1 MSGNKMETTSL
12 PRKFPGWMSEQSKN
26 CATEEK
32 KACSQKSVL
41 EDDLPFLEFTGSI
54 VYSYEASDCSFLS
67 EDISM
72 RLSDGDVIG
81 FDMEWP
87 PTYKQ
92 GKLCRVAVIQLCVSE
107 SKCYLFHISSMS
119 VFPQGLKM
127 LLENKSIK
135 KAGVGIEGDQW
146 KLLRDFD
153 IKLES
158 FVELTDVANEQ
169 LKCAETWSLNGL
181 VKHVLGKQLLKD
193 KSIRCSNWSNFP
205 LTDDQKL
212 YAATDAY
219 AGLIIYQKL
228 KKLGDGVQVFALNKA
243 EESLPIGMKN
253 QLNSMSEEMKDLAK
267 HFPVTCRNLETLQ
280 RVPII
285 LKNISE
291 NLCSLR
297 KVLFA
302 PTNTE
307 TELKQGSSLNLLSS
321 EDSAAVGEQEN
332 QTGEQRTF
340 PKIKEEAWDPEL
352 DSLVKHEEVDVFRKK
367 VKQEEAWFE
376 DDGDDSLL
384 KEDMGRACL
393 TSAIS
398 EHELQ
403 TLGQQAEEKNCTGVS
418 HQSFEHLSPND
429 DENDSS
435 YIIESDEDLEMEMLK
450 SLENLNSDAVEP
462 THSKWLEMESNASLP
477 PEEGGGDGGEASEEE
492 QEEEDYLLP
501 EPNAKQINCL
511 KTYFGHCSFKPVQW
525 KVIHS
530 VLEERRDN
538 VVVMATGYGK
548 SLCFQ
553 YPPVYEGKIGIV
565 ISPLISLMEDQV
577 LQLQMSNIPACLL
590 GSAQSKNIIGDI
602 KLGKYRIIYITPEFC
617 SGNLDLL
624 QQLESNIGITLI
636 AVDEAHC
643 ISEWGHDFRSSFRM
657 LGSLKKALPLV
668 PVIALSAT
676 ASSSIREDI
685 IRCLNLKSPQVT
697 CTGFDRPNLYLEVG
711 RKTGNILQDLKPFLV
726 RKASSAWEFEGP
738 TIIYCPSRKMTEQVT
753 AELGKLNLACRAY
766 HAGMKISERK
776 DVHHSFLRDE
786 IQCVVA
792 TIAFGMGINKADIR
806 KVIHYGAPKEM
817 ESYYQEI
824 GRAGRDGLQSS
835 CHVLWAPADFNLTRH
850 HFIEIHNEKF
860 RSYKLKMIIKME
872 KYLHSSQ
879 CRRQIIL
886 SHFEDKR
893 LQKASLDIMGTEKCC
908 DNCRPRLTHC
918 SSTNNSEDTSQ
929 DLGPHAFQLL
939 SAVDIL
945 LEKFGIG
952 MAILFLRGSNSQ
964 RLPDKYRG
972 HRLFGTGKEQAE
984 SWWKSLFH
992 HLLAEG
998 FLVEVPTQN
1007 KFVKT
1012 CSLTKQGRKWL
1023 REAELQSS
1031 PSLILQVNEEMCP
1044 RSGLLPSSNPV
1055 WSETKQHSF
1064 SQKPIGL
1071 TSEQSNL
1078 ERMYSYKGPEKISS
1092 GSDSP
1097 KKSVLMQLPGTSY
1110 SSPEP
1115 VISSQEVDT
1124 RTVLYAKLVEA
1135 RQKHANKMDVPPA
1148 ILATNKI
1155 LLDMAKMRPT
1165 TVENVKQIDGVSEGK
1180 ATLLGPLLEIIK
1192 DFCQV
1197 NSVQTDIFSSTKPQE
1212 EQKESQEMGD
1222 KECSLSQSVAVTY
1235 SLFQEKKMSLH
1246 SIAENRL
1253 LPLTAVGMHL
1263 AQAVKAGYPLDMERA
1278 GLTPEV
1284 QKIITDVIRNP
1295 PINSDLYKV
1304 KLIRMLVPENIDTY
1318 LIHMVTEI
1326 LESGSDSKRQP
1337 SCDPNRKRC
1346 FFSSEESPGSSKKS
1360 KEAVTETKTPS
1371 DMSKR
1376 KLPQWFAKGS
1386 VPSADIGSSSMAK
1399 TKKKGLFS

>member
-1 MSGNKMETTSL
+1 MNENKMETTSL
-12 PRKFPGWMSEQSKN
+12 QRKFPEWMSEQNKRG
-26 CATEEK
+26 ATEEK
-32 KACSQKSVL
+32 KACIQKSVL
-41 EDDLPFLEFTGSI
+41 EDDLPFLEFTGSV

-87 PTYKQ
+87 PIYKQ
-92 GKLCRVAVIQLCVSE
+92 GKRSKVAVIQLCVSE
-107 SKCYLFHISSMS
+107 SKCYLFHVSSMS
-119 VFPQGLKM
+119 VFPQGLKV

-158 FVELTDVANEQ
+158 FVELTDVANEK

-205 LTDDQKL
+205 LTEDQKL

-228 KKLGDGVQVFALNKA
+228 ESLGDTGQVFALNKA
-243 EESLPIGMKN
+243 KERLPMEMKK
-253 QLNSMSEEMKDLAK
+253 QLNSISEEMRDLAK

-297 KVLFA
+297 EVLFG
-302 PTNTE
+302 PPNTE
-307 TELKQGSSLNLLSS
+307 PEQKQGSSFTVLSP
-321 EDSAAVGEQEN
+321 EDSAVVGDKEKQI
-332 QTGEQRTF
+332 GEPRIF
-340 PKIKEEAWDPEL
+340 PKEEPWDPEL
-352 DSLVKHEEVDVFRKK
+352 DNLVKLEEVDVFRTK
-367 VKQEEAWFE
+367 VKQEEGEFE
-376 DDGDDSLL
+376 DEVEDNLL
-384 KEDMGRACL
+384 KEEMERTCWM
-393 TSAIS
+393 SSIS
-398 EHELQ
+398 EYELQ
-403 TLGQQAEEKNCTGVS
+403 ILEQQAEEKNCNDVS
-418 HQSFEHLSPND
+418 QQSSEHLSFND
-429 DENDSS
+429 DGNDSS

-450 SLENLNSDAVEP
+450 SLENLNNDAVKP
-462 THSKWLEMESNASLP
+462 THSKWLEMESNVSLP
-477 PEEGGGDGGEASEEE
+477 PEEGDGDGNEATEEE
-492 QEEEDYLLP
+492 QEEEDHLLP
-501 EPNAKQINCL
+501 EPSAKQINFL
-511 KTYFGHCSFKPVQW
+511 KTFFGHCSFKPVQW
-525 KVIHS
+525 KVIYS

-553 YPPVYEGKIGIV
+553 YPPIYAGKIGIV

-577 LQLQMSNIPACLL
+577 LQLEMSNIPACLL
-590 GSAQSKNIIGDI
+590 GSAQSKNILGDI

-624 QQLESNIGITLI
+624 QELESNIGITLI

-643 ISEWGHDFRSSFRM
+643 ISEWGHDFRSSFRT

-668 PVIALSAT
+668 PIIALSAT
-676 ASSSIREDI
+676 ASASIREDI
-685 IRCLNLKSPQVT
+685 IRCLNLKNPQVT

-726 RKASSAWEFEGP
+726 QKSSSAWEFEGP

-753 AELGKLNLACRAY
+753 AELEKLNLACRAY

-776 DVHHSFLRDE
+776 DVHHRFLRDE

-835 CHVLWAPADFNLTRH
+835 CHLLWAPADFNLTRH
-850 HFIEIHNEKF
+850 HLIEIQNEKF
-860 RSYKLKMIIKME
+860 RLYKLKMMVKME

-886 SHFEDKR
+886 SHFEDKQ

-908 DNCRPRLTHC
+908 DNCRPRLNQC
-918 SSTNNSEDTSQ
+918 SSTNISEDTSQ
-929 DLGPHAFQLL
+929 DLGSQAFQLL

-945 LEKFGIG
+945 QGKFGIG
-952 MAILFLRGSNSQ
+952 TPILFLRGSNSQ
-964 RLPDKYRG
+964 RLPDKYRH

-984 SWWKSLFH
+984 SWWKSLSH
-992 HLLAEG
+992 HLIAEG
-998 FLVEVPTQN
+998 LLVEVPTQN
-1007 KFVKT
+1007 KFIKT
-1012 CSLTKQGRKWL
+1012 CSLTKKGRKWL
-1023 REAELQSS
+1023 AEAELQSP
-1031 PSLILQVNEEMCP
+1031 PSLILQVNEDMCP
-1044 RSGLLPSSNPV
+1044 RMGQLPSSNHV
-1055 WSETKQHSF
+1055 SSEMKQHS
-1064 SQKPIGL
+1064 STQKPVGL
-1071 TSEQSNL
+1071 TPEQPNL
-1078 ERMYSYKGPEKISS
+1078 ERMFSYKAPEKFSS
-1092 GSDSP
+1092 GSNIP
-1097 KKSVLMQLPGTSY
+1097 KNRVMMQSPGTSY

-1115 VISSQEVDT
+1115 AISAQELDT

-1135 RQKHANKMDVPPA
+1135 RQKHANKMDVPLA
-1148 ILATNKI
+1148 ILATNKV

-1165 TVENVKQIDGVSEGK
+1165 TVENMKQIDGVSEGK
-1180 ATLLGPLLEIIK
+1180 ATLLGPLLEVIK
-1192 DFCQV
+1192 QLCQV
-1197 NSVQTDIFSSTKPQE
+1197 NSIQTDLFLSTKPQE
-1212 EQKESQEMGD
+1212 EQKKSQETEN

-1246 SIAENRL
+1246 SIAEHRL

-1263 AQAVKAGYPLDMERA
+1263 AQARKAGCPLDMERA

-1295 PINSDLYKV
+1295 PINSDMYKV

-1318 LIHMVTEI
+1318 LIHMVIEI
-1326 LESGSDSKRQP
+1326 LSGSDSRSQP
-1337 SCDPNRKRC
+1337 SCDSSRKRC
-1346 FFSSEESPGSSKKS
+1346 FSSSEENCGSVKESKDTVPD
-1360 KEAVTETKTPS
+1360 AKTS
-1371 DMSKR
+1371 SEMSKR
-1376 KLPQWFAKGS
+1376 KLPPWFTKRS
-1386 VPSADIGSSSMAK
+1386 VSSADIGSSSMAK